1 MDLVILEFIA
11 TISEEFIMDI
21 LKDFLWGLVF
31 LIGFVVYVVVQVR
44 DQDERARKERN
55 AEIALRNRD
64 REIEKLREEN
74 RRG

>member
-1 MDLVILEFIA
+1 VILEFIA